1 MLNKVVFKALLPALL
16 LSVFVFQGFSSV
28 ATAGDAPIPS
38 AINLQQDGFAA
49 RQKGI
54 PVLLEFSMHGCP
66 FCEEV
71 EAEVLEPMLKNGSKA
86 DKVIVRRVMID
97 EDTEITGF
105 DGEKISYEDLASE
118 YGVYVTPTLV
128 LVNGNGK
135 ATGLEMVGV
144 TTIDFYEAY
153 LFQAIDAALK
163 QISIAIENASVDSP
177 AS

>member
-1 MLNKVVFKALLPALL
+1 MLNKVVLKALLPAFLL
-16 LSVFVFQGFSSV
+16 AVFVFQGVSSE
-28 ATAGDAPIPS
+28 ATASDATIPY
-38 AINLQQDGFAA
+38 AINLQQDGFSA

-105 DGEKISYEDLASE
+105 NGEKISYEDLASE

-128 LVNGNGK
+128 LVNGDGK

>member
-1 MLNKVVFKALLPALL
+1 MLNKVVFRALLPALL
-16 LSVFVFQGFSSV
+16 LSVFVFQGISSE
-28 ATAGDAPIPS
+28 ATAGGASIPS
-38 AINLQQDGFAA
+38 AINLQHDGFAA
-49 RQKGI
+49 RQQGI
-54 PVLLEFSMHGCP
+54 PILLEFSMHGCP

-105 DGEKISYEDLASE
+105 DGEKISYDDLASE

-128 LVNGNGK
+128 LVNGDGK

-144 TTIDFYEAY
+144 TTIDYYEAY

-163 QISIAIENASVDSP
+163 QISLAIENASAGSP